1 MENKE
6 WKKKLTKEQYQVLRS
21 KSTERPFTGKYW
33 NNKKKGVYRCAGCG
47 QPLFDSE
54 TKFESGTGWPSF
66 YEPIDKDSVI
76 TESDN
81 SFGMKR
87 TEVLCSKCGGH
98 LGHVLKDGPK
108 PTGLRY
114 CINSISLDFEKY
126 EFSKITQNFSKKMP
140 KR

>member
-1 MENKE
+1 MMEKE
-6 WKKKLTKEQYQVLRS
+6 EIKKSDDEWRKELTKEHYHVLRK

-33 NNKKKGVYRCAGCG
+33 NNKKKGVYKCAGCG

-66 YEPIDKDSVI
+66 YEPIDKDKVA
-76 TESDN
+76 TESDR

-98 LGHVLKDGPK
+98 LGHVFNDGPK
-108 PTGLRY
+108 PTGKRY
-114 CINSISLDFEKY
+114 CVNSISLDFKEKL
-126 EFSKITQNFSKKMP
+126 
-140 KR
+140 